1 MYITCAFDTLLSY
14 NTIYICKYMQTSY
27 IQGYQLIA
35 ETSLRKIITDIA
47 IWAHAAGGS
56 QGRVD
61 LTTVML
67 WDLPA

>member
-1 MYITCAFDTLLSY
+1 MDP
-14 NTIYICKYMQTSY
+14 CKYMQTSY